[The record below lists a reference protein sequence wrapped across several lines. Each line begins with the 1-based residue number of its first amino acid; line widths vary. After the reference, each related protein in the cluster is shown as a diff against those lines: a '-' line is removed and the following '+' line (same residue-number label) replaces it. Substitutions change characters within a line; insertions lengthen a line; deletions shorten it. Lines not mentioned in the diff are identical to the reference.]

1 MSGRDAHGLPTS
13 ARRGSARPAKGST
26 GTGWPRCAALL
37 HLPAQPNQPGCL
49 SLSALVASRISNR
62 RWGLAEVHHL
72 TEQRREFITDGER
85 SELRATWHNDAGYV
99 VISLWRGDTCV
110 ATSHLTPKEA
120 GRLATFITGGLADLA
135 QWGTLPAAPVSSI
148 APRVVWQDRLRRGSR
163 SWRVSVG
170 WSLEQIARRLR
181 S

>member
-1 MSGRDAHGLPTS
+1 M
-13 ARRGSARPAKGST
+13 
-26 GTGWPRCAALL
+26 
-37 HLPAQPNQPGCL
+37 
-49 SLSALVASRISNR
+49 VVSRNIEES
-62 RWGLAEVHHL
+62 GLAEVHHL
-72 TEQRREFITDGER
+72 SDQRREFIIDGER

-99 VISLWRGDTCV
+99 VISLWRGDSCV

-135 QWGTLPAAPVSSI
+135 QTGLSTPSTVMSI
-148 APRVVWQDRLRRGSR
+148 APGVSRRSRLRHALR

-181 S
+181 SVE